1 MALSAT
7 MVRAREPGCRK
18 IFPMNCTFACRDS
31 ISDMGSMSASIDEP
45 QVWQPRRFEGL
56 QQQSVPRRP
65 GIDPAVEAEP
75 PPLKSPENDKEK
87 ETADCPICCEDL
99 GRSPQEVGALT
110 YQGKRIERD
119 LYHVGCFTLMLS
131 HKGAFRGERLKDGYL
146 ENLKISWGQSPTTRQ
161 PVDGFVSMP
170 SMADRTALV
179 SFMDWKSTGRIDVAE
194 LATIAAVQLPL
205 SSSAM
210 EGFIRENFQEYG
222 MYLKEEKDV
231 RQAKVDI
238 RDMLKS
244 YALADDVD
252 RKERQAL
259 RPLLAS
265 ADGTEAEHSQGNST
279 DARRWIREEEKE
291 RREAEKEEAAL
302 KAKLQAEHERLKK
315 ERQADEAELRAE
327 VRREAQEARKETQE
341 KEAQEK
347 KKHEAHKAAA
357 EVFLA
362 AASGKGDTESD
373 ESHKSGKSDK
383 AAGSRP
389 SQDDASGVHPSERI
403 REEKERERE
412 RRERE
417 REAAGLQAELEE
429 EHKRLV
435 KERQAEKAALQAELA
450 REAKEA
456 QEQAKAQKSES
467 PKGLIA
473 LAAEPKPQD
482 GRQKQQGERQRQQE
496 YHLRQREENRRQQ
509 QREDGRQERQFRDEL
524 KAEWKH
530 EAERLEKEA
539 AELRQELR
547 KTEEEDAKKEGSTN
561 PSPTDLSAATQ
572 VHSMLPLAAAFS
584 LALTGVLVVEMRRVP
599 NTSGAHY
606 ERLLDV

>member
-210 EGFIRENFQEYG
+210 EGFIRENFQVDKNGDISTDELQ
-222 MYLKEEKDV
+222 M
-231 RQAKVDI
+231 KVLPYI
-238 RDMLKS
+238 
-244 YALADDVD
+244 
-252 RKERQAL
+252 
-259 RPLLAS
+259 
-265 ADGTEAEHSQGNST
+265 AEHFESITN
-279 DARRWIREEEKE
+279 AREEEK
-291 RREAEKEEAAL
+291 RRAAKLRSEFLLMRLDAATSTSCASSSAKWMQAAL
-302 KAKLQAEHERLKK
+302 DELSYCVAEGDATAIRVLARLI
-315 ERQADEAELRAE
+315 AHDEEEE
-327 VRREAQEARKETQE
+327 VRQKAAQLIPKVATRGDPQAFEVLSQALQHRSSRVRATALEVLPQVCMSGDRRAFEEVSLRLHDRSPHVQVAAAHALAKIADFED
-341 KEAQEK
+341 KEAV
-347 KKHEAHKAAA
+347 
-357 EVFLA
+357 EVLCGKLHASSPGVCCAVLEVLPQLA
-362 AASGKGDTESD
+362 APCSEPALGAARRALEAPGAEPTVQVAALISLMALAPGDE
-373 ESHKSGKSDK
+373 
-383 AAGSRP
+383 
-389 SQDDASGVHPSERI
+389 
-403 REEKERERE
+403 
-412 RRERE
+412 
-417 REAAGLQAELEE
+417 
-429 EHKRLV
+429 
-435 KERQAEKAALQAELA
+435 AALQAGTRSGLGGQSAGADWCRPGRAMLWAFVLA
-450 REAKEA
+450 STAVAGGVGPSRENDFHRYLPSAK
-456 QEQAKAQKSES
+456 ST
-467 PKGLIA
+467 PG
-473 LAAEPKPQD
+473 D
-482 GRQKQQGERQRQQE
+482 GNYQQ
-496 YHLRQREENRRQQ
+496 YM
-509 QREDGRQERQFRDEL
+509 
-524 KAEWKH
+524 KH
-530 EAERLEKEA
+530 W
-539 AELRQELR
+539 
-547 KTEEEDAKKEGSTN
+547 G
-561 PSPTDLSAATQ
+561 
-572 VHSMLPLAAAFS
+572 
-584 LALTGVLVVEMRRVP
+584 G
-599 NTSGAHY
+599 
-606 ERLLDV
+606 